1 MFIRFVI
8 GTLDPRSGRRQSIFE
23 AGRVLRLSGQC
34 RPALERLDELRDWF
48 SNPRKSRS
56 RYRRARIES
65 PSQAGSRTGLSCT
78 SAHARFSAVEA
89 YDIRLEML
97 RTERPGYIVYED
109 DHQVV
114 AYPFADTP
122 C

>member
-1 MFIRFVI
+1 MREY
-8 GTLDPRSGRRQSIFE
+8 Q
-23 AGRVLRLSGQC
+23 RVL
-34 RPALERLDELRDWF
+34 
-48 SNPRKSRS
+48 
-56 RYRRARIES
+56 
-65 PSQAGSRTGLSCT
+65 
-78 SAHARFSAVEA
+78 EA